1 MLKSCCCWRLISITA
16 ACIFN
21 CRTGLILYTTGSQLV
36 HGLVQTRFSL
46 PYAVKRVE
54 LFLCVKCY
62 NYVIVV
68 RNCIRVTISL
78 STEFELLSYGLRFFL
93 TTRIII
99 EKIFVRRLKVK
110 CCSSSGKIT
119 CSIEFLIN
127 RRRQDGM
134 LQMKGQNVAPIL
146 GLQDFL
152 RVNPFISSPLVLSRV
167 QSRIRGSQT

>member
-78 STEFELLSYGLRFFL
+78 STEFELLSYGFFL

-127 RRRQDGM
+127 RQRQDGM